1 MQVDDGRKVIRMYLE
16 RILEKAF
23 PGVSAAAR
31 LQQIGLFT
39 LIYALQGEEPV
50 TAARVAAMTGLSD
63 GQVLTHLRK
72 LMALKLIKRT
82 QIKNKQGRGRAY
94 ELTIRDT
101 KESKRLIKAIGKAT
115 ATRKRAPKSA

>member
-1 MQVDDGRKVIRMYLE
+1 MQVELRSKLLLMYLK

-39 LIYALQGEEPV
+39 LIYALQDEEEPV
-50 TAARVAAMTGLSD
+50 TAAWLAKMTELSD
-63 GQVLTHLRK
+63 GQVLTHLRR
-72 LMALKLIKRT
+72 LMEIQLIERT

-94 ELTIRDT
+94 KLTIKDT
-101 KESKRLIKAIGKAT
+101 KETKRLLRAIDKTGAG
-115 ATRKRAPKSA
+115 RKS

>member
-1 MQVDDGRKVIRMYLE
+1 MQVEPGRKLLLMYFK
-16 RILEKAF
+16 RILENAF

-39 LIYALQGEEPV
+39 LIYALQGEEEPV
-50 TAARVAAMTGLSD
+50 TAARLAEMTELSD

-72 LMALKLIKRT
+72 LMEIELIERT

-94 ELTIRDT
+94 KLTIKDT
-101 KESKRLIKAIGKAT
+101 KETRQLLKAIE
-115 ATRKRAPKSA
+115 KSGAGRW